1 MNFDRKR
8 FYKSLFFLCIP
19 IIVQNLISTL
29 VNMIDTI
36 MISALG
42 SPSIAAVGIAN
53 QFFFLFTMVIVGVCS
68 GATVFISQFFGKRD
82 SENIKKV
89 TAFTSLAALISS
101 FIFFAFAKFGPQAL
115 VGIFSKDQEV
125 IRPALGYFKII
136 AFAYPLIA
144 ISMALTIS
152 SRAVRRPYLGMVS
165 SAVALVVNVV
175 LNYGLILGNLN
186 MPALGVKGAAL
197 ATLAA
202 RIVEIIIVISY
213 IFLIEKDHMLKFKF
227 RHLKSITWSFLKQF
241 LDKSI
246 PMFTNDVV
254 WAIGTIAYTVA
265 YSIAGTEA
273 IAAGQIAGT
282 TSNLFLL
289 ISICIANGGS
299 IMLGIELGS
308 GRIDMA
314 ISYAKKLGIL
324 IFISGL
330 IMGGFLILTIPQLL
344 SIFNVTANNT
354 ALMSKVFK
362 VIALFMALKSI
373 NTFIII
379 SVLRS
384 GGDTKF
390 AMIVEIISMW
400 CVSIPATFYGAYH
413 GYEMW
418 VLVALT
424 SLEEFVKMFAIFPRA
439 LSKKWANN
447 LVNHM

>member
-29 VNMIDTI
+29 VNMIDTV
-36 MISALG
+36 MISSLG
-42 SPSIAAVGIAN
+42 SPAIAAVGIAN
-53 QFFFLFTMVIVGVCS
+53 QFFFLYTMVIVGVCS

-82 SENIKKV
+82 TENIKRV
-89 TAFTSLAALISS
+89 AAFTTTAALVSS
-101 FIFFAFAKFGPQAL
+101 IVFFLLAKFGPMLL
-115 VGIFSKDQEV
+115 VGIFSKDSQV
-125 IRPALGYFKII
+125 IRPALDYFEII
-136 AFAYPLIA
+136 AYAYPLIA
-144 ISMALTIS
+144 ISMALTIC
-152 SRAVRRPYLGMVS
+152 SRSIRRPYLGMVS
-165 SAVALVVNVV
+165 SAIALVVNVI
-175 LNYGLILGNLN
+175 LNYGLILGNLG
-186 MPALGVKGAAL
+186 MPALGVSGAAI
-197 ATLAA
+197 ATCAA
-202 RIVEIIIVISY
+202 RVVEVIIVVGY
-213 IFLIEKDHMLKFKF
+213 IFIVEKDHMLRFNINHI
-227 RHLKSITWSFLKQF
+227 RSITWDFLKQF

-265 YSIAGTEA
+265 YSVAGTEA

-314 ISYAKKLGIL
+314 ITYAKKLAIL
-324 IFISGL
+324 VFISGL
-330 IMGGFLILTIPQLL
+330 VMGGFLILSIPGLINIFHIAPD
-344 SIFNVTANNT
+344 SIN
-354 ALMSKVFK
+354 LMTKVFK
-362 VIALFMALKSI
+362 VIGTFMALKSI
-373 NTFIII
+373 NTFIVI

-390 AMIVEIISMW
+390 AMIVEVIAMW
-400 CVSIPATFYGAYH
+400 CFSIPATFYGAYH
-413 GYEMW
+413 GYSMW
-418 VLVALT
+418 ILVAFT
-424 SLEEFVKMFAIFPRA
+424 YLEEIVKMFAIFPRA